1 MMPSMRSTKNRNT
14 KRLPA
19 EDVSSEKLWI
29 VLRRAYH
36 AIADLLESGVTA
48 RGIAVSDFI
57 VLEVLLHNG
66 ELPASEIAQRTR
78 LAVASVEMT
87 IARLK
92 KQNLINVRYGRGN
105 QQEKH
110 DFNLT
115 EQGRRSIAW
124 LYEEHAMDI
133 GGIFN
138 NLSRQQQLDLY
149 KSLRKVGHSAAA
161 GRAVPRV
168 NQSGGGLTPWQLR
181 RAVEYMRQHMSHTVT
196 TKEVA
201 ASIELSDSHFRK
213 AFKIVTGVSPH
224 RWLLGIRISEA
235 QKLLKE
241 GVISQSEIALATG
254 FGDQSHFSRTFQRVI
269 GVSPRVWQRD
279 HDLQ

>member
-1 MMPSMRSTKNRNT
+1 MTSPVRPHENGNT

-19 EDVSSEKLWI
+19 GEVSSEKLWI

-36 AIADLLESGVTA
+36 AIADILESGVTA

-66 ELPASEIAQRTR
+66 ELTALEIAQKTR
-78 LAVASVEMT
+78 LAAASVEMT

-92 KQNLINVRYGRGN
+92 KQDLISFRHRRGN

-110 DFNLT
+110 SFDLT
-115 EQGRRSIAW
+115 EQGLRSIDW
-124 LYEEHAMDI
+124 LYGEHAKDI
-133 GGIFN
+133 GTIFKM
-138 NLSRQQQLDLY
+138 LSGQQQLDLY
-149 KSLRKVGHSAAA
+149 RSLRKVGHNAAD
-161 GRAVPRV
+161 GRAVPTV
-168 NQSGGGLTPWQLR
+168 NQGGGLTPWQLR
-181 RAVEYMRQHMSHTVT
+181 RSVEYMRQHMAHPVT

-213 AFKIVTGVSPH
+213 AFKIATGVSPH
-224 RWLLGIRISEA
+224 RWLLGIRVSEA
-235 QKLLKE
+235 QNLLKE

>member
-1 MMPSMRSTKNRNT
+1 MASSIRPTKNGNA
-14 KRLPA
+14 KRLPTG
-19 EDVSSEKLWI
+19 DVSSEKLWI

-36 AIADLLESGVTA
+36 AIADLLESGVAA

-66 ELPASEIAQRTR
+66 ELTASEIAQKTR
-78 LAVASVEMT
+78 LAAASVAMT

-92 KQNLINVRYGRGN
+92 KQDLINVRSHRGS

-110 DFNLT
+110 GFDLT
-115 EQGRRSIAW
+115 EQGRRSIDW
-124 LYEEHAMDI
+124 LYEEHAKDI
-133 GGIFN
+133 GAIFN
-138 NLSRQQQLDLY
+138 ILSDQQQLDLY
-149 KSLRKVGHSAAA
+149 LSLREVGHNSAD
-161 GRAVPRV
+161 GRAVPTV
-168 NQSGGGLTPWQLR
+168 NQSGGLTPWQLR
-181 RAVEYMRQHMSHTVT
+181 RAVEYMRQHMTHPVT
-196 TKEVA
+196 TKEIA

-213 AFKIVTGVSPH
+213 AFKIATGVSPH

-241 GVISQSEIALATG
+241 GVVSQSEIALATG